1 MFKCTICHSTFYRK
15 SILGYHVNAKHDGL
29 KFDCDSCGKRF
40 SYKSSLLRHMKAN
53 HSSQNVG
60 VKVKQHVIEDLPNVD
75 KNSQQHVAY
84 MRQSEREKIQQQTIV
99 LKPNHS
105 AQNVGERVQQHVIEA
120 LPNVDDNSQRVVDV
134 QNEREKMRQQK
145 KVFECSL
152 CEATFSR
159 KNILS
164 SHFNA
169 RHNDCKLECN
179 LCDKTFTYNY
189 NLLRHKQEKHLVKE
203 HVVLAK
209 KVGSVEDVAKEVDK
223 TQNVGKKMTFE
234 KDEGLEINN

>member
-1 MFKCTICHSTFYRK
+1 M
-15 SILGYHVNAKHDGL
+15 
-29 KFDCDSCGKRF
+29 
-40 SYKSSLLRHMKAN
+40 
-53 HSSQNVG
+53 
-60 VKVKQHVIEDLPNVD
+60 KQHVIEDLPNVD
-75 KNSQQHVAY
+75 ENSQQHVTD

-105 AQNVGERVQQHVIEA
+105 AQNIGERVQQHVIED
-120 LPNVDDNSQRVVDV
+120 LPNVDNNLQHVVDL

-159 KNILS
+159 RNILS

-169 RHNDCKLECN
+169 CHNDCELECN
-179 LCDKTFTYNY
+179 LCDKTFTYKY

-209 KVGSVEDVAKEVDK
+209 EVGLVKNVAKEVDL
-223 TQNVGKKMTFE
+223 V
-234 KDEGLEINN
+234 EGVALAKEVALVEDVILARGSFS